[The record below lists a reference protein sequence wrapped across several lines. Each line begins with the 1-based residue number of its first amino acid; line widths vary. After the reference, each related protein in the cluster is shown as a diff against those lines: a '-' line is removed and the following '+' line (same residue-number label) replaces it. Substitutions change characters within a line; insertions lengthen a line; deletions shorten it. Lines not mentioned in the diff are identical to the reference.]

1 LLRGKKNKRGQKSYK
16 GFFWKK
22 KMAQNNHILGEF
34 KP

>member
-1 LLRGKKNKRGQKSYK
+1 LATKIKEAKNLTKAFSE
-16 GFFWKK
+16 K